1 MRHRVAGGKLGRT
14 SSHRIA
20 TLRNLAQN
28 LIERG
33 QIRTTL
39 YKAREARP
47 FVERLIT
54 LAKKAR
60 EGDLSARRRIT
71 QLLTDRAVIPAD
83 HQEAYE
89 EMSDSRRAKVLRAR
103 SGRRH
108 RTGEARPGT
117 TFTAESVV
125 RRLIETVAAD
135 FTDRPGGFTRIIKL
149 ADSRSGDASPLA
161 VLQLVGKESD
171 PGSVTRPGTTARR
184 RKTESRY
191 EMIERGSPRKRRA
204 AVAAKAARK
213 AEAPAE
219 PAETEKEA
227 EPPPAENAGGA
238 EAKSE

>member
-28 LIERG
+28 LIEHG
-33 QIRTTL
+33 QIRTTF

-60 EGDLSARRRIT
+60 DGDLPARRRIT
-71 QLLTDRAVIPAD
+71 QLLNDRAVIPAD
-83 HQEAYE
+83 HLEAYE
-89 EMSDSRRAKVLRAR
+89 EMSDARRAKVLRAR

-135 FTDRPGGFTRIIKL
+135 FADRPGGYTRIIKL

-171 PGSVTRPGTTARR
+171 PGSVTRAGTSARQR
-184 RKTESRY
+184 RTQARY
-191 EMIERGSPRKRRA
+191 EMVERGSPRKKRAAAAAKTARRA
-204 AVAAKAARK
+204 
-213 AEAPAE
+213 ETPAE
-219 PAETEKEA
+219 PTEAAKELEA
-227 EPPPAENAGGA
+227 APTEDSGGA
-238 EAKSE
+238 QPTSE